1 MILFFFFWQGF
12 ESELPKIWFS
22 QNFSIQNRKLAFTN
36 TTENYL
42 TFFAFNIESS
52 KGKTFKSWIQ
62 NPYTNI
68 SLKKILILFIYIF
81 RFWKRHEI
89 FLFLVSNRNQNTKFW
104 LSRFGLKNH
113 FRCFSRHRWL
123 LLKLDFDLK
132 NHEKLCQNGSQS
144 CQESTVGAFFFYSNL
159 KI

>member
-1 MILFFFFWQGF
+1 MVAFKTQFWSFFFFFWQGF

-68 SLKKILILFIYIF
+68 PLFFKKKKNPYIIYLYF
-81 RFWKRHEI
+81 
-89 FLFLVSNRNQNTKFW
+89 
-104 LSRFGLKNH
+104 
-113 FRCFSRHRWL
+113 
-123 LLKLDFDLK
+123 
-132 NHEKLCQNGSQS
+132 
-144 CQESTVGAFFFYSNL
+144 
-159 KI
+159 